1 MAALDWLRR
10 NLWLPLGA
18 LYLTALWLHGQ
29 NQWDGGYRKGKAEG
43 DHALA
48 ELRLAQTEQ
57 ALQVANTNHAQ
68 LLLQIERAD
77 QAEGQLLQVQQQVAR
92 LQTQLQERI
101 PHVTTVYRPAPAA
114 EPVAIPRCVFTAGWL
129 RDFNLA
135 LGGADLPGTAQ
146 GPGAR
151 IAAATTWAAPV
162 LRRNYWKAASPLPTS
177 WRSPRTTDA
186 GPRATWPNSSPCK
199 PCTRTDST
207 WM

>member
-18 LYLTALWLHGQ
+18 LYLAALWVHGQ

-77 QAEGQLLQVQQQVAR
+77 RAEGQLLQVQQQVAR

-151 IAAATTWAAPV
+151 IAAATTWAAPGSAEELLESGV
-162 LRRNYWKAASPLPTS
+162 TPADILAFAQDYGRWSQGNLAQLIALQSLHK
-177 WRSPRTTDA
+177 D
-186 GPRATWPNSSPCK
+186 
-199 PCTRTDST
+199 
-207 WM
+207 

>member
-151 IAAATTWAAPV
+151 IAAATTWAAPGSAEELLESGV
-162 LRRNYWKAASPLPTS
+162 TPADILAFAQDYGRWSQGNLAQLIALQTLHK
-177 WRSPRTTDA
+177 D
-186 GPRATWPNSSPCK
+186 
-199 PCTRTDST
+199 
-207 WM
+207 

>member
-151 IAAATTWAAPV
+151 SAAATTWAAPGSAEELLESGV
-162 LRRNYWKAASPLPTS
+162 TPADILAFAQDYGRWSQGNLAQLIALQSLHK
-177 WRSPRTTDA
+177 D
-186 GPRATWPNSSPCK
+186 
-199 PCTRTDST
+199 
-207 WM
+207 

>member
-29 NQWDGGYRKGKAEG
+29 NQWDGGYKKGKAEG

-151 IAAATTWAAPV
+151 IAAATTWAAPGSAEELLESGV
-162 LRRNYWKAASPLPTS
+162 TPADILAFAQDYGRWSQGNLAQLIALQSLHK
-177 WRSPRTTDA
+177 D
-186 GPRATWPNSSPCK
+186 
-199 PCTRTDST
+199 
-207 WM
+207 

>member
-18 LYLTALWLHGQ
+18 LYLAALWVHGQ

-151 IAAATTWAAPV
+151 IAAATTWAAPGSAEELLESGV
-162 LRRNYWKAASPLPTS
+162 TPADILAFAQDYGRWSQGNLAQLIALQSLHK
-177 WRSPRTTDA
+177 D
-186 GPRATWPNSSPCK
+186 
-199 PCTRTDST
+199 
-207 WM
+207 

>member
-18 LYLTALWLHGQ
+18 LYLAALWLHGQ

-151 IAAATTWAAPV
+151 IAAATTWAAPGSAEELLESGV
-162 LRRNYWKAASPLPTS
+162 TPADILAFAQDYGRWSQGNLAQLIALQSLHK
-177 WRSPRTTDA
+177 D
-186 GPRATWPNSSPCK
+186 
-199 PCTRTDST
+199 
-207 WM
+207 

>member
-57 ALQVANTNHAQ
+57 ALQVANTNHTQ

-151 IAAATTWAAPV
+151 IAAATTWAAPGSAEELLESGV
-162 LRRNYWKAASPLPTS
+162 TPADILAFAQDYGRWSQGNLAQLIALQSLHK
-177 WRSPRTTDA
+177 D
-186 GPRATWPNSSPCK
+186 
-199 PCTRTDST
+199 
-207 WM
+207 